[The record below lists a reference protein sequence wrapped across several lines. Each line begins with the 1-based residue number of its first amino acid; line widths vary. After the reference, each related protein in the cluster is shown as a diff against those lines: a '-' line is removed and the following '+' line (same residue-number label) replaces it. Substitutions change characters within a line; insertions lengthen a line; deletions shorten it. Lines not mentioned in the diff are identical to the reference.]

1 MSFLKRLLKTRELP
15 EKLSYEQAR
24 SVLES
29 RKHQLEEE
37 LAERAD
43 AEPEMLYYLAERGA
57 PTVRRKVAANA
68 GAPAAANRFL
78 AEDTDPEVRVELA
91 QKIGRLLP
99 DLLASERERV
109 CELTLET
116 LQRLASDQ
124 LTRVRAIL
132 AAEIKSLDCV
142 PKEIVVALAHD
153 VEETV
158 SVPVLEYSPLLS
170 DNDLL
175 EIIASARAQSALAAV
190 ARRRGVSERVSEVI
204 VASLDV
210 SVRIRW
216 SASSTMPSESRTG
229 KTHWSSGA
237 IYRFVR

>member
-1 MSFLKRLLKTRELP
+1 MNLLGFLKRLLKTKELP
-15 EKLSYEQAR
+15 EKLSYEEAR
-24 SVLES
+24 SVLETH
-29 RKHQLEEE
+29 KKQLEEE
-37 LAERAD
+37 LAARSD

-57 PTVRRKVAANA
+57 PKVRRKVAANPA
-68 GAPAAANRFL
+68 SPAAANRFL
-78 AEDTDPEVRVELA
+78 AEDTDPEVRAELA

-142 PKEIVVALAHD
+142 PKEIVLALAHD

-175 EIIASARAQSALAAV
+175 EIISTARAQSALAAV
-190 ARRRGVSERVSEVI
+190 APRRGGGE
-204 VASLDV
+204 
-210 SVRIRW
+210 
-216 SASSTMPSESRTG
+216 G
-229 KTHWSSGA
+229 GA
-237 IYRFVR
+237 EGN